1 MEKTIISI
9 VTYNSKDIF
18 QTLDQLKANVIPFG
32 EYEIVIYDNGS
43 TEDYLERL
51 ATYDFVR
58 LVRGKENRG
67 FGHGHNQV
75 LLQAENRYGIICNP
89 DILVEQDSI
98 ALMLDKLAK
107 TQVAMVCPKVLNSD
121 LTTQHLVRNRLTVFD
136 YMLRFMPTVFTK
148 RFFDKRLAKF
158 ECRDLPDDRDS
169 YVKMASGCFLVVD
182 LAKFQAI
189 GGFDERFFMYF
200 EDNDLSLRF
209 GAAQEKIL
217 YTPFASVIHLYGKGA
232 HKNRK
237 LFRIFLQS
245 MRRFF
250 QKWGWQFF

>member
-1 MEKTIISI
+1 
-9 VTYNSKDIF
+9 
-18 QTLDQLKANVIPFG
+18 
-32 EYEIVIYDNGS
+32 
-43 TEDYLERL
+43 
-51 ATYDFVR
+51 
-58 LVRGKENRG
+58 
-67 FGHGHNQV
+67 
-75 LLQAENRYGIICNP
+75 
-89 DILVEQDSI
+89 
-98 ALMLDKLAK
+98 MLDKLAK
-107 TQVAMVCPKVLNSD
+107 TQAAMVCPKVLNSD

-232 HKNRK
+232 HKNGK

>member
-18 QTLDQLKANVIPFG
+18 QTLDQLRDKVIPFG
-32 EYEIVIYDNGS
+32 AYEVVVYDNGS
-43 TEDYLERL
+43 TEDYRNRL
-51 ATYDFVR
+51 TEYDFVR
-58 LVRGKENRG
+58 LISGEENRG
-67 FGHGHNQV
+67 FGYGHNQV
-75 LLQAENRYGIICNP
+75 LLPAKNRYGIICNP
-89 DILVEQDSI
+89 DILVEEESI
-98 ALMLDKLAK
+98 ALMLDKLAT
-107 TQVAMVCPKVLNSD
+107 TQAAMVCPKVLNSD
-121 LTTQHLVRNRLTVFD
+121 LTTQYLVRNRLSVFD
-136 YMLRFMPTVFTK
+136 FSLRFMPQSFTK

-158 ECRDLPDDRDS
+158 ECRDLPEDRDS

-200 EDNDLSLRF
+200 EDNDLCLRF
-209 GAAQEKIL
+209 GEAQEKIL

-232 HKNRK
+232 HKNGK

-250 QKWGWQFF
+250 QKWGWRFF